1 MAISPG
7 TPPDTASPM
16 LEALQ
21 RAPAAARGEL
31 GKVESLG
38 GEVSDLAVFQHF
50 TQVMPAADFFVGGGM
65 LLLIVLIHAAG
76 MRTLTNTFERRIQ
89 PLAQRPSTWKP
100 DVLMSGVVM
109 LMLMLHL
116 VEIFVWSAALVYG
129 GLVDNWRVA
138 GSLPPTPTPPWAMAT
153 SCFPD
158 GWHML
163 APIIA
168 MSGLF
173 TFGWTGSVLVEIV
186 RRCQEVK
193 GATLKHKPARSR
205 HSPRQGGDE
214 ET

>member
-1 MAISPG
+1 MATLPG
-7 TPPDTASPM
+7 TPPDAASPM

-38 GEVSDLAVFQHF
+38 GEVSDLSVFQHL

-116 VEIFVWSAALVYG
+116 LEIFVWSAALVYG

-138 GSLPPTPTPPWAMAT
+138 GFFAANTYTTVGYGNFVL
-153 SCFPD
+153 PD

-186 RRCQEVK
+186 RRCQEAK
-193 GATLKHKPARSR
+193 GALLKHKPARSL

-214 ET
+214 ES